1 MYTALIIT
9 HSWLR
14 WAALL
19 LGLVAVF
26 RAVVGRSSR
35 RSWGPGDNGPGRW
48 YTIAFDV
55 QVLAGI
61 ILYVW
66 ASPITMM
73 AREHMGAAMGNSV
86 TRFWLVEHPFG
97 MIVALAL
104 AHAGR
109 AQVRKA
115 QTDHSR
121 FNRAAIFY
129 GLSVLI
135 ALLANPWPGLPY
147 GRALFR
153 LF

>member
-1 MYTALIIT
+1 MYNALILI
-9 HSWLR
+9 HSWVR
-14 WAALL
+14 WIVLL
-19 LGLVAVF
+19 LGLLAAG
-26 RAVVGRSSR
+26 RALAGRSSR

-55 QVLAGI
+55 QALAGI
-61 ILYVW
+61 MLYVW

-97 MIVALAL
+97 MVAALAL
-104 AHAGR
+104 AHIGR
-109 AQVRKA
+109 GRVRRA
-115 QTDHSR
+115 QTDRAR
-121 FNRAAIFY
+121 FTAAAVFY

-135 ALLANPWPGLPY
+135 ALLAVPWPGLPY
-147 GRALFR
+147 GRPLVR

>member
-1 MYTALIIT
+1 MYTVVIVL

-14 WAALL
+14 WIVLL
-19 LGLVAVF
+19 LGAWAAI
-26 RAVVGRSSR
+26 RAIAGRSSR
-35 RSWGPGDNGPGRW
+35 RSWGTGDAAPGRW

-61 ILYVW
+61 ALYVF

-73 AREHMGAAMGNSV
+73 AREHMGAAMANNV

-104 AHAGR
+104 AHIGR
-109 AQVRKA
+109 ARVRKA
-115 QTDHSR
+115 QTDHAR
-121 FNRAAIFY
+121 FTRAAVFY

-135 ALLANPWPGLPY
+135 AFLATPWPGMAY
-147 GRALFR
+147 GRALIR
-153 LF
+153 LP